1 MPYRIMRHSDGKP
14 LRMKPRE
21 TADLVFCHNDLSTHN
36 VIVDPKTLK
45 INAIIDW
52 EYSGFFPPEFEAP
65 FYRWIGASV
74 ALKGE
79 SNDEQALMEI
89 LEKEKL

>member
-1 MPYRIMRHSDGKP
+1 
-14 LRMKPRE
+14 MKPRE

-52 EYSGFFPPEFEAP
+52 EYAGFFLPEFEAP
-65 FYRWIGASV
+65 FYRRRGASV
-74 ALKGE
+74 ALIGE
-79 SNDEQALMEI
+79 VNDEKALTEI